1 MNRTLNQVQEV
12 VSVLTANEQQ
22 LLKDTINYGS
32 WGGDEWDF
40 INGYGD
46 VKTVLMH
53 AYCTD
58 DAIKAGHFTTIEASS
73 MWTSIY
79 KKLCQA
85 NNNEIGQFISHVIV
99 GYTMV
104 VAICCSSEQPTT
116 KYLRNGLEGELTRQ
130 REGFDSPHTY
140 KHTYESGTQY
150 SSTGSLQH
158 PL

>member
-1 MNRTLNQVQEV
+1 METIKQITKMNRTLNQVQEV

-58 DAIKAGHFTTIEASS
+58 DAIKAGHFTTREASS

-85 NNNEIGQFISHVIV
+85 NNNEIGQFISHCD
-99 GYTMV
+99 GWLY
-104 VAICCSSEQPTT
+104 
-116 KYLRNGLEGELTRQ
+116 
-130 REGFDSPHTY
+130 D
-140 KHTYESGTQY
+140 
-150 SSTGSLQH
+150 GSCDMLFVRATH
-158 PL
+158 HKVFEEWARG